1 MTIEVTAKKVQE
13 AIEQGLAQLGATLD
27 EVDVEV
33 IESGGLFRKAKVRL
47 TIERDEPE
55 QKTESVKAK
64 EPEKTAD
71 AGKGGVPEHSEKKA
85 PAQRSEQKPAAQ
97 AAPIKRDG
105 DARPKQKQNGE
116 RSAQAQKQSVK
127 PDAKPT
133 GSAGGESHKAESKPR
148 KQSEED
154 KAAAAHAVE
163 FVKQVVAKMG
173 FDGTEITADERVE
186 TISISAPS
194 GDDSILIG
202 RHGETLSALA
212 YLAEVSARA
221 EKCRLSITVDC
232 NGYRDRRA
240 ASLTAMAKRR
250 ADECVAKRRKIKLEP
265 MERIDRR
272 TVHNALNDDDRVTTA
287 SEGKEPHRFVV
298 ILPKQ

>member
-27 EVDVEV
+27 EAEVEV

-47 TIERDEPE
+47 TVER
-55 QKTESVKAK
+55 A
-64 EPEKTAD
+64 EPEKAAD
-71 AGKGGVPEHSEKKA
+71 APKPSETEKPQACEKRDERPQKAAERAESPAPEKV
-85 PAQRSEQKPAAQ
+85 AAQ
-97 AAPIKRDG
+97 DQSKQKVAQQ
-105 DARPKQKQNGE
+105 PKQKQNDE
-116 RSAQAQKQSVK
+116 RAEKRSVK
-127 PDAKPT
+127 QLDPAR
-133 GSAGGESHKAESKPR
+133 AGENSGATARKAESKPR
-148 KQSEED
+148 KLSDED

-173 FDGTEITADERVE
+173 FDGAEITADERVE
-186 TISISAPS
+186 MISISAPS

-221 EKCRLSITVDC
+221 EKCRLSIAVDC
-232 NGYRDRRA
+232 NGYRDRRS

-250 ADECVAKRRKIKLEP
+250 ADECVAKRRKIRLEP

-272 TVHNALNDDDRVTTA
+272 TVHNALNDDERVTTA